1 MQATF
6 SRELADQ
13 RIADFH
19 RQAGKDRLVRE
30 ARQARRA
37 AARRALRA
45 LLGRSVV
52 PAAGRAGHAGADRLA
67 ELRDDPAHPRSGE
80 GG

>member
-1 MQATF
+1 
-6 SRELADQ
+6 
-13 RIADFH
+13 
-19 RQAGKDRLVRE
+19 
-30 ARQARRA
+30 
-37 AARRALRA
+37 
-45 LLGRSVV
+45 V

>member
-6 SRELADQ
+6 SRVLAAQ

-30 ARQARRA
+30 ARQAQRA

-45 LLGRSVV
+45 LLRRSAV
-52 PAAGRAGHAGADRLA
+52 PAAAGRAGADRRA

-80 GG
+80 GA